1 MLLDR
6 YFEKLATEKPKARTR
21 DTLPSAPP
29 KFAEGLRQLH
39 GRAAQKH
46 LLVFSRREGGSKRA
60 ARPVPPMKRMILDD
74 YFDKLQEEKG
84 GIKQH
89 SEKAAQ
95 PAPSRPFRMI
105 LDDYFDNL
113 LGRKG
118 GPKQHSEQVVKP
130 SLCRRIHMILD
141 DYLDNNSI
149 GGEGEAKKHSER
161 AASPTPFRRIGM
173 ILDEYIFE
181 KNAGL
186 GFIGNRAFA

>member
-1 MLLDR
+1 MLLDM
-6 YFEKLATEKPKARTR
+6 YFVKLASDRPKARPMGI
-21 DTLPSAPP
+21 LPPAPP
-29 KFAEGLRQLH
+29 KFAAGLRQVH
-39 GRAAQKH
+39 GSVVPKP
-46 LLVFSRREGGSKRA
+46 LLVFSRREGGSNRA
-60 ARPVPPMKRMILDD
+60 AQPAPSMKRMILDD
-74 YFDKLQEEKG
+74 YLTNKIQGEKG
-84 GIKQH
+84 GI
-89 SEKAAQ
+89 
-95 PAPSRPFRMI
+95 
-105 LDDYFDNL
+105 
-113 LGRKG
+113 
-118 GPKQHSEQVVKP
+118 KQHSEQVVKP